1 MDLRQFEHLNVNN
14 TKHTVPFRVRTNIIT
29 ITPFLYVGIETLN
42 KLCF

>member
-29 ITPFLYVGIETLN
+29 IKTIFIRWH
-42 KLCF
+42 